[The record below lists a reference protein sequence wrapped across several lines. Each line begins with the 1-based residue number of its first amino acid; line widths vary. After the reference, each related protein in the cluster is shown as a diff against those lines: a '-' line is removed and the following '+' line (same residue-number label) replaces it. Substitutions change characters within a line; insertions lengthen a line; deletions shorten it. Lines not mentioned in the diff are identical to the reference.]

1 MDNLVRLFNNFSD
14 VMRIF
19 HDTKPQD
26 FYREIKDTLNTKN
39 IIIYIMMLGTFGVL
53 STEMGVVGILPQI
66 AEYFNVNITQ
76 AGLFVSLFALTIA
89 ICGIF
94 MPLVF
99 SKFDRK
105 KSFILVLA
113 IFTIF
118 STIGAFVTDFNIALI
133 CRIIPAIFH
142 PIYCGLALTVAAEI
156 VEPEKAQDAVSKVIM
171 GVSAGMIIGVPITT
185 FVATNFGYQ
194 YAMIWFSIVTFIA
207 LIATIIFFPSLPGK
221 EQSYGGQ
228 VSVAKTGIF
237 IISTLGVIFLNAG
250 MYTSYSYI
258 SEFLNAITNIFGSE
272 LSLVLFIYGIA
283 SIAGNWIG
291 AKLLNSNVNR
301 TVLSFPIIFSILLL
315 GVFTFGFMKIPTII
329 LIALWGLLA
338 GIGNDISQYWMVS
351 AAPEAP
357 EFANGIFLSM
367 GNVGVTIGTTIAG
380 AVVLSMG
387 VQYVM
392 LAAIAVLIIDLILLF
407 IRTNRYATE
416 A

>member
-1 MDNLVRLFNNFSD
+1 MMKNENL
-14 VMRIF
+14 
-19 HDTKPQD
+19 
-26 FYREIKDTLNTKN
+26 
-39 IIIYIMMLGTFGVL
+39 IIYIMMLGTFGVL

-118 STIGAFVTDFNIALI
+118 STIGAFITDFNIALI

-194 YAMIWFSIVTFIA
+194 YAMMWFSLVTLIA

-329 LIALWGLLA
+329 LIAVWGLLA
-338 GIGNDISQYWMVS
+338 GIGNDIAQYWMVS
-351 AAPEAP
+351 AAPQAP

-367 GNVGVTIGTTIAG
+367 GNVGITIGTTIAG

-392 LAAIAVLIIDLILLF
+392 LAAIAVLILDLILLF
-407 IRTNRYATE
+407 IRTNRYTTE

>member
-1 MDNLVRLFNNFSD
+1 MKNENL
-14 VMRIF
+14 
-19 HDTKPQD
+19 
-26 FYREIKDTLNTKN
+26 
-39 IIIYIMMLGTFGVL
+39 IIYIMMFGTFGVL

-66 AEYFNVNITQ
+66 AQYFNVDITQ

-105 KSFILVLA
+105 KSFILVLGV
-113 IFTIF
+113 FTIF
-118 STIGAFVTDFNIALI
+118 STIGAFVSDFNIALI

-156 VEPEKAQDAVSKVIM
+156 VDPEKAQDAVSKVIM

>member
-1 MDNLVRLFNNFSD
+1 M
-14 VMRIF
+14 
-19 HDTKPQD
+19 KK
-26 FYREIKDTLNTKN
+26 EN
-39 IIIYIMMLGTFGVL
+39 IIIYTMMLGTFGVL

-66 AEYFNVNITQ
+66 AQYFNVDITQ

-113 IFTIF
+113 IFTLF

-185 FVATNFGYQ
+185 FVASNFGYQ
-194 YAMIWFSIVTFIA
+194 YAMMWFSAVTFIA
-207 LIATIIFFPSLPGK
+207 LVATIIFFPKLPGK

-228 VSVAKTGIF
+228 ISVAKTGIF
-237 IISTLGVIFLNAG
+237 IISILGVIFLNAG

-258 SEFLNAITNIFGSE
+258 SEFLNSITQIFGTE
-272 LSLVLFIYGIA
+272 LSIVLFIYGVA
-283 SIAGNWIG
+283 SIVGNWLG
-291 AKLLNSNVNR
+291 AKLLNRNTNP
-301 TVLSFPIIFSILLL
+301 TVLTFPIIFSIIMV
-315 GVFTFGFMKIPTII
+315 GMFCFGSVKIPTII
-329 LIALWGLLA
+329 LMALWGLLA

-392 LAAIAVLIIDLILLF
+392 LAAIAVLILDLILLY
-407 IRTNRYATE
+407 IRTKKYAVRG
-416 A
+416 

>member
-1 MDNLVRLFNNFSD
+1 MKNKSKIFFAKLQNLILA
-14 VMRIF
+14 
-19 HDTKPQD
+19 
-26 FYREIKDTLNTKN
+26 DTL
-39 IIIYIMMLGTFGVL
+39 
-53 STEMGVVGILPQI
+53 
-66 AEYFNVNITQ
+66 
-76 AGLFVSLFALTIA
+76 
-89 ICGIF
+89 
-94 MPLVF
+94 
-99 SKFDRK
+99 DRK

-171 GVSAGMIIGVPITT
+171 GVSAGMIVGVPITT

-221 EQSYGGQ
+221 EQTYGDQ

-329 LIALWGLLA
+329 LIAVWGLLA
-338 GIGNDISQYWMVS
+338 GIGNDIAQYWMVS
-351 AAPEAP
+351 AAPQAP

-392 LAAIAVLIIDLILLF
+392 LAAIAVLILDLILLF
-407 IRTNRYATE
+407 IRTNRYTTE

>member
-1 MDNLVRLFNNFSD
+1 MKN
-14 VMRIF
+14 
-19 HDTKPQD
+19 
-26 FYREIKDTLNTKN
+26 EN

-171 GVSAGMIIGVPITT
+171 GVSAGMIVGVPITT

-194 YAMIWFSIVTFIA
+194 YAMMWFSIVTLIA

-272 LSLVLFIYGIA
+272 LSIVLFIYGIA

-291 AKLLNSNVNR
+291 AKLLNSNTNK
-301 TVLSFPIIFSILLL
+301 TILSFPIIFSILLL
-315 GVFTFGFMKIPTII
+315 GVFTFGSMKIPTII
-329 LIALWGLLA
+329 LMALWGLLA
-338 GIGNDISQYWMVS
+338 GIGNDIAQYWMVS
-351 AAPEAP
+351 AAPQAP

-392 LAAIAVLIIDLILLF
+392 LAAIAVLILDLILLF
-407 IRTNRYATE
+407 IRTNRYTTE

>member
-1 MDNLVRLFNNFSD
+1 MKN
-14 VMRIF
+14 
-19 HDTKPQD
+19 
-26 FYREIKDTLNTKN
+26 EN

-194 YAMIWFSIVTFIA
+194 YAMMWFSIVTLIA
-207 LIATIIFFPSLPGK
+207 LIATIIFFPSLSGK

-272 LSLVLFIYGIA
+272 LSIVLFIYGIA

-392 LAAIAVLIIDLILLF
+392 LAAIAVLILDLILLF
-407 IRTNRYATE
+407 IRTNRYTTE

>member
-1 MDNLVRLFNNFSD
+1 MMKNENL
-14 VMRIF
+14 
-19 HDTKPQD
+19 
-26 FYREIKDTLNTKN
+26 
-39 IIIYIMMLGTFGVL
+39 IIYIMMLGTFGVL

-105 KSFILVLA
+105 KSFILVLT

-118 STIGAFVTDFNIALI
+118 STIGAFITDFNIALI

-194 YAMIWFSIVTFIA
+194 YAMMWFSLVTLIA

-329 LIALWGLLA
+329 LIAVWGLLA
-338 GIGNDISQYWMVS
+338 GIGNDIAQYWMVS
-351 AAPEAP
+351 AAPQAP

-392 LAAIAVLIIDLILLF
+392 LAAIAVLILDLILLF
-407 IRTNRYATE
+407 IRTNRYTTE

>member
-1 MDNLVRLFNNFSD
+1 MKNENL
-14 VMRIF
+14 
-19 HDTKPQD
+19 
-26 FYREIKDTLNTKN
+26 
-39 IIIYIMMLGTFGVL
+39 IIYILMLGTFGVL

-185 FVATNFGYQ
+185 FIATNFGYQ

-258 SEFLNAITNIFGSE
+258 SEFLNAITNIFRSE
-272 LSLVLFIYGIA
+272 LSIVLFIYGIA

-291 AKLLNSNVNR
+291 AKLLNSNTNK

-315 GVFTFGFMKIPTII
+315 GVFTFGSMKIPTII
-329 LIALWGLLA
+329 LMALWGLLA
-338 GIGNDISQYWMVS
+338 GIGNDIAQYWMVS
-351 AAPEAP
+351 AAPQAP

-392 LAAIAVLIIDLILLF
+392 LAAIAILILDLILLF
-407 IRTNRYATE
+407 IRTNRYTTE

>member
-1 MDNLVRLFNNFSD
+1 MKVWWVL
-14 VMRIF
+14 M
-19 HDTKPQD
+19 KK
-26 FYREIKDTLNTKN
+26 EN
-39 IIIYIMMLGTFGVL
+39 IIIYTMMLGTFGVL
-53 STEMGVVGILPQI
+53 STEIGVVGILPQI
-66 AEYFNVNITQ
+66 SQYFNVDITQ

-94 MPLVF
+94 MPLIF

-118 STIGAFVTDFNIALI
+118 STVGAFVTDFNIALI
-133 CRIIPAIFH
+133 CRIIPAVFH

-171 GVSAGMIIGVPITT
+171 GVSAGMIVGVPITT
-185 FVATNFGYQ
+185 FVASNFGYQ
-194 YAMIWFSIVTFIA
+194 YAMMWFSLVTFIA
-207 LIATIIFFPSLPGK
+207 LVATIIFFPKLPGK

-228 VSVAKTGIF
+228 ISVAKTAVF
-237 IISTLGVIFLNAG
+237 IISVLGVIFLNAG

-258 SEFLNAITNIFGSE
+258 SEFLNSITNIFGTE
-272 LSLVLFIYGIA
+272 LSIVLFIYGVA
-283 SIAGNWIG
+283 SIFGNWLG
-291 AKLLNSNVNR
+291 AKLLNKNTNT
-301 TVLSFPIIFSILLL
+301 TVLTFPIIFSFILI
-315 GVFTFGFMKIPTII
+315 GMFIFGSIKIPTVI
-329 LIALWGLLA
+329 LMALWGLFA
-338 GIGNDISQYWMVS
+338 GIGNDIAQYWMVS

-392 LAAIAVLIIDLILLF
+392 LAAIAVLIIDLILLY
-407 IRTNRYATE
+407 IRTKKYAVRR
-416 A
+416 

>member
-1 MDNLVRLFNNFSD
+1 MKVWWVL
-14 VMRIF
+14 M
-19 HDTKPQD
+19 KK
-26 FYREIKDTLNTKN
+26 EN
-39 IIIYIMMLGTFGVL
+39 IIIYTMMLGTFGVL
-53 STEMGVVGILPQI
+53 STEIGVVGILPQI
-66 AEYFNVNITQ
+66 SQYFNVDITQ

-118 STIGAFVTDFNIALI
+118 STVGAFVTDFNIALI
-133 CRIIPAIFH
+133 CRIIPAVFH

-171 GVSAGMIIGVPITT
+171 GVSAGMIVGVPITT
-185 FVATNFGYQ
+185 FVASNFGYQ
-194 YAMIWFSIVTFIA
+194 YAMMWFSLVTFIA
-207 LIATIIFFPSLPGK
+207 LVATIIFFPKLPGK

-228 VSVAKTGIF
+228 ISVAKTAVF
-237 IISTLGVIFLNAG
+237 IISVLGVIFLNAG

-258 SEFLNAITNIFGSE
+258 SEFLNSITNIFGTE
-272 LSLVLFIYGIA
+272 LSIVLFIYGVA
-283 SIAGNWIG
+283 SIFGNWLG
-291 AKLLNSNVNR
+291 AKLLNKNTNT
-301 TVLSFPIIFSILLL
+301 TVLTFPIIFSFILI
-315 GVFTFGFMKIPTII
+315 GMFIFGSIKIPTVI
-329 LIALWGLLA
+329 LMALWGLLA
-338 GIGNDISQYWMVS
+338 GIGNDIAQYWMVS

-392 LAAIAVLIIDLILLF
+392 LAAIAVLIIDLILLY
-407 IRTNRYATE
+407 IRTKKYAVRG
-416 A
+416 

>member
-1 MDNLVRLFNNFSD
+1 MKNENL
-14 VMRIF
+14 
-19 HDTKPQD
+19 
-26 FYREIKDTLNTKN
+26 
-39 IIIYIMMLGTFGVL
+39 IIYILMLGTFGVL

-258 SEFLNAITNIFGSE
+258 SEFLNAITNIFRSE
-272 LSLVLFIYGIA
+272 LSIVLFIYGIA

-291 AKLLNSNVNR
+291 AKLLNSNTNK

-315 GVFTFGFMKIPTII
+315 GVFTFGSMKIPTII
-329 LIALWGLLA
+329 LMALWGLLA
-338 GIGNDISQYWMVS
+338 GIGNDIAQYWMVS
-351 AAPEAP
+351 AAPQAP

-392 LAAIAVLIIDLILLF
+392 LAAIAILILDLILLF
-407 IRTNRYATE
+407 IRTNRYTTE

>member
-1 MDNLVRLFNNFSD
+1 M
-14 VMRIF
+14 
-19 HDTKPQD
+19 KK
-26 FYREIKDTLNTKN
+26 EN
-39 IIIYIMMLGTFGVL
+39 IIIYTMMLGTFGVL

-66 AEYFNVNITQ
+66 SQYFNVDITQ

-94 MPLVF
+94 MPLIF

-118 STIGAFVTDFNIALI
+118 STVGAFVTDFNIALI
-133 CRIIPAIFH
+133 CRIIPAVFH

-171 GVSAGMIIGVPITT
+171 GVSAGMIVGVPITT
-185 FVATNFGYQ
+185 FVASNFGYQ
-194 YAMIWFSIVTFIA
+194 YAMMWFSLVTFIA
-207 LIATIIFFPSLPGK
+207 LVATIIFFPKLPGK

-228 VSVAKTGIF
+228 ISVAKTAVF
-237 IISTLGVIFLNAG
+237 IISVLGVIFLNAG

-258 SEFLNAITNIFGSE
+258 SEFLNSITNIFGTE
-272 LSLVLFIYGIA
+272 LSIVLFIYGVA
-283 SIAGNWIG
+283 SIFGNWLG
-291 AKLLNSNVNR
+291 AKLLNKNTNT
-301 TVLSFPIIFSILLL
+301 TVLTFPIIFSFILI
-315 GVFTFGFMKIPTII
+315 GMFIFGSIKIPTVI
-329 LIALWGLLA
+329 LMALWGLLA
-338 GIGNDISQYWMVS
+338 GIGNDIAQYWMVS

-392 LAAIAVLIIDLILLF
+392 LAAIAVLIIDLILLY
-407 IRTNRYATE
+407 IRTKKYAVRR
-416 A
+416 

>member
-1 MDNLVRLFNNFSD
+1 M
-14 VMRIF
+14 
-19 HDTKPQD
+19 KK
-26 FYREIKDTLNTKN
+26 EN
-39 IIIYIMMLGTFGVL
+39 IIIYTMMFGTFGVL

-66 AEYFNVNITQ
+66 AQYFNVDITQ

-113 IFTIF
+113 IFTLF

-185 FVATNFGYQ
+185 FVASNFGYQ
-194 YAMIWFSIVTFIA
+194 YAMMWFSAVTFIA
-207 LIATIIFFPSLPGK
+207 LVATIIFFPKLPGK

-228 VSVAKTGIF
+228 ISVAKTGIF
-237 IISTLGVIFLNAG
+237 IISILGVIFLNAG

-258 SEFLNAITNIFGSE
+258 SEFLNSITQIFGTE
-272 LSLVLFIYGIA
+272 LSIVLFIYGVA
-283 SIAGNWIG
+283 SIVGNWLG
-291 AKLLNSNVNR
+291 AKLLNRNTNT
-301 TVLSFPIIFSILLL
+301 TVLTFPIIFSIIMV
-315 GVFTFGFMKIPTII
+315 GMFCFGSVKIPTII
-329 LIALWGLLA
+329 LMALWGLLA

-380 AVVLSMG
+380 AVVLNMG

-392 LAAIAVLIIDLILLF
+392 LAAIAVLILDLILLYM
-407 IRTNRYATE
+407 RTKKYAVRG
-416 A
+416 

>member
-1 MDNLVRLFNNFSD
+1 
-14 VMRIF
+14 
-19 HDTKPQD
+19 
-26 FYREIKDTLNTKN
+26 
-39 IIIYIMMLGTFGVL
+39 MMFGTFGVL

-66 AEYFNVNITQ
+66 AQYFNVDITQ

-113 IFTIF
+113 IFTLF

-185 FVATNFGYQ
+185 FVASNFGYQ
-194 YAMIWFSIVTFIA
+194 YAMMWFSAVTFIA
-207 LIATIIFFPSLPGK
+207 LVATIIFFPKLPGK

-228 VSVAKTGIF
+228 ISVAKTGIF
-237 IISTLGVIFLNAG
+237 IISILGVIFLNAG

-258 SEFLNAITNIFGSE
+258 SEFLNSITQIFGTE
-272 LSLVLFIYGIA
+272 LSIVLFIYGVA
-283 SIAGNWIG
+283 SIVGNWLG
-291 AKLLNSNVNR
+291 AKLLNRNTNT
-301 TVLSFPIIFSILLL
+301 TVLTFPIIFSIIMV
-315 GVFTFGFMKIPTII
+315 GMFCFGSVKIPTII
-329 LIALWGLLA
+329 LMALWGLLA

-392 LAAIAVLIIDLILLF
+392 LAAIAVLILDLILLY
-407 IRTNRYATE
+407 IRTKKYAVRG
-416 A
+416 